1 MSRSIEVQGVTVDEA
16 IQQALNDLGVGR
28 DNVEIK
34 ILHHPRSGFLG
45 IGARRAK
52 VRATLREQVMK
63 DGEEFDMSPAER
75 QSRGRRRR
83 RPRRRAGEDDRGAQ
97 SGAKQGDS
105 RGQGRKQDAQ
115 NQRDG
120 KGGRGQGRR
129 GEGRSRRDSRD
140 SSGGDDRGQA
150 GGRNGRDGGE
160 KQESAE
166 GRSGDGQQK
175 KRERGRDGQRGRGG
189 RGRRDRGPKEA
200 GGRNAGAK
208 SEAPETPSQQQPEQQ
223 KAPQQAPAPPE
234 RERSAAS
241 DRQAVPAAES
251 RREPAEALDSEV
263 VLSRARELVDE
274 LARRMGFEAEI
285 GGHLDTEAEEAVVEV
300 KADAEGLLI
309 GRRGQTLDAL
319 EHVVNRMVVG
329 HNQTADVRVAIDV
342 GGYRERRR
350 ESLVE
355 LAERLR
361 ERAVAEGR
369 RVQVSPM
376 SARDRRIFQQALAED
391 GTVETRV
398 LGSGFYRR
406 LLVVPA
412 GADADSSA
420 SDAVADFEPEDG
432 GSDTGGA
439 EVEKP
444 AESDASES
452 ERDGDATG

>member
-1 MSRSIEVQGVTVDEA
+1 VTVDEA

-75 QSRGRRRR
+75 QARGRRRR
-83 RPRRRAGEDDRGAQ
+83 RPRRRGGEDQRDAQ
-97 SGAKQGDS
+97 SGSAQQGDS
-105 RGQGRKQDAQ
+105 RGQGRRQDSQ
-115 NQRDG
+115 KQRDG
-120 KGGRGQGRR
+120 KVGGQGGRR
-129 GEGRSRRDSRD
+129 GDGRSRRDSRD
-140 SSGGDDRGQA
+140 SSGGDNRGQA
-150 GGRNGRDGGE
+150 GGRSGRDGGA
-160 KQESAE
+160 KQEAAE
-166 GRSGDGQQK
+166 GRSQDGQQN

-189 RGRRDRGPKEA
+189 RGRRDRGSKEA
-200 GGRNAGAK
+200 GGRNQDTRG
-208 SEAPETPSQQQPEQQ
+208 EAAPAAEATKRAPSGEPTPEQQ
-223 KAPQQAPAPPE
+223 PRQSETATAPVRPQAPAGQFE
-234 RERSAAS
+234 
-241 DRQAVPAAES
+241 ES
-251 RREPAEALDSEV
+251 PRTPAEALDSEV

-274 LARRMGFEAEI
+274 LARRMGFEAHI
-285 GGHLDTEAEEAVVEV
+285 GGHLDTDAEEAVVEV

-329 HNQTADVRVAIDV
+329 HNQTAEVRVAIDV

-355 LAERLR
+355 LAGRLR

-391 GTVETRV
+391 ATVETRV

-406 LLVVPA
+406 LLVVPLGAEGDAAASDAAGDIEPEDA
-412 GADADSSA
+412 GADAKGIRTEEAAENEA
-420 SDAVADFEPEDG
+420 SDG
-432 GSDTGGA
+432 
-439 EVEKP
+439 
-444 AESDASES
+444 
-452 ERDGDATG
+452 ERNGDATG